1 MRQLARVILIGLVS
15 SCGSAYAQTVNRQ
28 PSFEVASIK
37 PAGSLTAALSRR
49 GPGAGRIGFSG
60 GPGTND
66 PGLLTCHLCVM
77 TLMLMEAYHLQPFQ
91 LSPGWKDSLEAF
103 ELSAKVPEGATK
115 EQVRLMLQNVLV
127 ERFKLA
133 IHRETKELQVYEM
146 VVAKGG
152 LKLKESVET
161 PDSPEPSDNPQP
173 PATDARP
180 TFDKDGFVVRPP
192 GWPNPKGR
200 LEVGMGGKHRIR
212 AGAETMQD
220 LAERLS
226 SVLGKPVIDATGLE
240 GKYDYSLIF
249 EQAALMG
256 GRGNAPPAGASG
268 ANNPFGAAS
277 DDTVTPIESAIQSQL
292 GLRLVS
298 KKGPTDI
305 IVVDHVEKV
314 PTEN

>member
-1 MRQLARVILIGLVS
+1 VRQLAGIILIGVVS
-15 SCGSAYAQTVNRQ
+15 GSAYAQTGNRQ

-37 PAGSLTAALSRR
+37 PAGSLAAGLGRR

-77 TLMLMEAYHLQPFQ
+77 TLMLMEAYGLQPYQ

-103 ELSAKVPEGATK
+103 ELSAKVPENATK
-115 EQVRLMLQNVLV
+115 EQVRLMLQNLLA

-152 LKLKESVET
+152 PKFKESVEN
-161 PDSPEPSDNPQP
+161 PSQEPSADAQP
-173 PATDARP
+173 SDKP
-180 TFDKDGFVVRPP
+180 TFDKDGFVIRPP
-192 GWPNPKGR
+192 GSPNPPKGR
-200 LEVGMGGKHRIR
+200 IEVGMGGKHRIR
-212 AGAETMQD
+212 AEAETMQD

-226 SVLGKPVIDATGLE
+226 SVLGKPVIDATGLM

-249 EQAALMG
+249 EQAALTG
-256 GRGNAPPAGASG
+256 GRGNATSVPAGASD
-268 ANNPFGAAS
+268 ANNPLGVAS
-277 DDTVTPIESAIQSQL
+277 DNAVTPIESAVQSQL
-292 GLRLVS
+292 GLRLVA
-298 KKGPTDI
+298 KKGPADI
-305 IVVDHVEKV
+305 VVVDHVERM